1 MKCLDKKRIKMKGG
15 ETLALNERIMLSLVS
30 TGVRQFKLS
39 EISKLGAWF
48 IRFPQPFKGDK
59 PRKLPKQQMV
69 YILTFY
75 HILNVLA
82 FKLTLSYLIYSHILT
97 HTTGHTV

>member
-30 TGVRQFKLS
+30 TGVRQFKQS
-39 EISKLGAWF
+39 EISILGAWF

-59 PRKLPKQQMV
+59 RRKLPNNKW
-69 YILTFY
+69 YTY
-75 HILNVLA
+75 
-82 FKLTLSYLIYSHILT
+82 
-97 HTTGHTV
+97 